1 MERNLRPNQAE
12 GLRGSGLGRDLTI
25 ETVTPAE
32 LSPDELDL
40 WASFVAADPRFA
52 SPYFHPRFTQIAGE
66 VAPGAAVSILH
77 RRGRVVGFF
86 PHQRR
91 GGAAQPI
98 GAPLN
103 DYHAVITE
111 PGLDVPLEALPD
123 LIGAASLGVTGWSG
137 PGATGEGVIARRT
150 LQADLSDGWTVY
162 DAGRRAEWHKYF
174 KDKDRARRSLERD
187 HGEVQARLDGRDP
200 ALLDR
205 LIALKSD
212 QYRRSRL
219 HDIFACGWTADLLRA
234 LLADTQVE
242 GFGARLAVLEAGG
255 EPVAFE
261 YGLHAGAHY
270 HFWFPAYEASVAR
283 YSPGILLSL
292 ETMRQGAA
300 EGFKVF
306 DYGFE
311 GEPYKK
317 YFCNRSQAV
326 LEGVAHRQGFAGA
339 MAAAFSMAGADAAL
353 AAGERFASAGLGLSV
368 RRRWASI
375 DACETTVA
383 GRARGIASAAAA
395 AINKTRPQSAVSALG
410 AMLIL

>member
-1 MERNLRPNQAE
+1 M
-12 GLRGSGLGRDLTI
+12 GRDLTI

-66 VAPGAAVSILH
+66 VAPGAMVSILH

-111 PGLDVPLEALPD
+111 PGLDVPLEALPN
-123 LIGAASLGVTGWSG
+123 LLGAASLGVTGWSG
-137 PGATGEGVIARRT
+137 PGAEGEGVIARRT
-150 LQADLSDGWTVY
+150 LQADLTDGWAAY
-162 DAGRRAEWHKYF
+162 DAARRAEWNKYF
-174 KDKDRARRSLERD
+174 KDKDRSRRSLERD
-187 HGEVQARLDGRDP
+187 RGEVRVRLDGHDP

-234 LLADTQVE
+234 LLTDTRVE

-255 EPVAFE
+255 ETVAFE
-261 YGLHAGAHY
+261 YGLHAGANY
-270 HFWFPAYEASVAR
+270 HFWLPAYEASVSR

-292 ETMRQGAA
+292 DTMRLGSA
-300 EGFKVF
+300 EGFRVF

-317 YFCNRSQAV
+317 YFCNRSQTV
-326 LEGVAHRQGFAGA
+326 LEGVAHRQGYAGA

-353 AAGERFASAGLGLSV
+353 AAGERFVSAGLGLSV

-375 DACETTVA
+375 DACETTVV
-383 GRARGIASAAAA
+383 GRARGIAAAAA
-395 AINKTRPQSAVSALG
+395 AALNKTRAQAAVSALG
-410 AMLIL
+410 VMIIL

>member
-1 MERNLRPNQAE
+1 M
-12 GLRGSGLGRDLTI
+12 GRDLTI

-40 WASFVAADPRFA
+40 WASFVAADARFA

-66 VAPGAAVSILH
+66 VAPGAMVSILH

-111 PGLDVPLEALPD
+111 PGLDVPLEAVPD

-137 PGATGEGVIARRT
+137 PGREGEGVIARRT
-150 LQADLSDGWTVY
+150 LQADLSDGWAAY
-162 DAGRRAEWHKYF
+162 DAGRRADWHKYF

-187 HGEVQARLDGRDP
+187 HGEVRARLDGHDP

-205 LIALKSD
+205 LIGLKSD
-212 QYRRSRL
+212 QYRRSLR

-234 LLADTQVE
+234 LLTVE
-242 GFGARLAVLEAGG
+242 HPDFGARLAVLEAGC
-255 EPVAFE
+255 EAVAYE
-261 YGLHAGAHY
+261 YGVYAGGHY
-270 HFWFPAYEASVAR
+270 HFWLPAYEARAAR
-283 YSPGILLSL
+283 YSPGIQLSL

-300 EGFKVF
+300 
-306 DYGFE
+306 
-311 GEPYKK
+311 
-317 YFCNRSQAV
+317 
-326 LEGVAHRQGFAGA
+326 
-339 MAAAFSMAGADAAL
+339 
-353 AAGERFASAGLGLSV
+353 
-368 RRRWASI
+368 
-375 DACETTVA
+375 A
-383 GRARGIASAAAA
+383 GRRKG
-395 AINKTRPQSAVSALG
+395 RVV
-410 AMLIL
+410 

>member
-1 MERNLRPNQAE
+1 MERNLRPERAK

-32 LSPDELDL
+32 LSADELDL
-40 WASFVAADPRFA
+40 WVGFVRADARFA

-111 PGLDVPLEALPD
+111 PGLDIPLEALPD
-123 LIGAASLGVTGWSG
+123 LIGAASLAVTGWTG
-137 PGATGEGVIARRT
+137 PGAPGEGVLARQT
-150 LQADLSDGWTVY
+150 LQADLSDGWAAY
-162 DAGRRAEWHKYF
+162 DAGRRADWRKYF

-187 HGEVQARLDGRDP
+187 HGEVRATIAGRDP
-200 ALLDR
+200 VLLER

-234 LLADTQVE
+234 LLADTAAQD
-242 GFGARLAVLEAGG
+242 FGARLAVLEAGG

-261 YGLHAGAHY
+261 YGLYAGAHY
-270 HFWFPAYEASVAR
+270 HFWLPAYEASVAR

-292 ETMRQGAA
+292 DTMRQGRA
-300 EGFKVF
+300 EGFRVF

-317 YFCNRSQAV
+317 YFCNRSRTV
-326 LEGVAHRQGFAGA
+326 LEGVAHRQGYAGA
-339 MAAAFSMAGADAAL
+339 MAAAFSMAGAEAAL
-353 AAGERFASAGLGLSV
+353 AAGERFAGAGLGLSV

-383 GRARGIASAAAA
+383 GRARGIAAAAA
-395 AINKTRPQSAVSALG
+395 AALNKTRPQSAVSALS
-410 AMLIL
+410 AMLLL

>member
-1 MERNLRPNQAE
+1 M
-12 GLRGSGLGRDLTI
+12 GRDLTI

-66 VAPGAAVSILH
+66 VAPGAMVSILH

-111 PGLDVPLEALPD
+111 PGLDVPLEALPN
-123 LIGAASLGVTGWSG
+123 LVGAASLGVTGWSG
-137 PGATGEGVIARRT
+137 PGAEGEGVIARRT
-150 LQADLSDGWTVY
+150 LQADLTDGWAAY
-162 DAGRRAEWHKYF
+162 DAARRAEWNKYF
-174 KDKDRARRSLERD
+174 KDKDRSRRSLERD
-187 HGEVQARLDGRDP
+187 RGEVRVRLDGHAP

-234 LLADTQVE
+234 LLADTGLE

-261 YGLHAGAHY
+261 YGLHAGANY
-270 HFWFPAYEASVAR
+270 HFWLPAYEASVSR

-292 ETMRQGAA
+292 DTMRLGSA
-300 EGFKVF
+300 EGFRVF

-317 YFCNRSQAV
+317 YFCNRSQTV
-326 LEGVAHRQGFAGA
+326 LEGVAHRQGYAGA
-339 MAAAFSMAGADAAL
+339 MAAAFSLAGADVAL
-353 AAGERFASAGLGLSV
+353 AAGGRFVSAGLGLSV

-375 DACETTVA
+375 DACETTVV
-383 GRARGIASAAAA
+383 GRARGIAAAAA
-395 AINKTRPQSAVSALG
+395 AALNKARPQSAVSALG

>member
-1 MERNLRPNQAE
+1 M
-12 GLRGSGLGRDLTI
+12 GRDLTI

-40 WASFVAADPRFA
+40 WTAFVAADPRFA

-66 VAPGAAVSILH
+66 VAPGAMVSILH

-86 PHQRR
+86 SHQRR

-111 PGLDVPLEALPD
+111 PGLDVPLEALPN
-123 LIGAASLGVTGWSG
+123 LVGAASLGVTGWSG
-137 PGATGEGVIARRT
+137 PGAEGEGIIARRT
-150 LQADLSDGWTVY
+150 LQADLTDGWAAY
-162 DAGRRAEWHKYF
+162 DAARRAEWNKYF
-174 KDKDRARRSLERD
+174 KDKDRSRRSLERD
-187 HGEVQARLDGRDP
+187 RGEVRVRLDGHAP

-234 LLADTQVE
+234 LLADTGVE

-261 YGLHAGAHY
+261 YGLHAGANY
-270 HFWFPAYEASVAR
+270 HFWLPAYEASVSR

-292 ETMRQGAA
+292 DTMRLGSA
-300 EGFKVF
+300 EGFRVF

-317 YFCNRSQAV
+317 YFCNRSQTV
-326 LEGVAHRQGFAGA
+326 LEGVAHRQGYAGA
-339 MAAAFSMAGADAAL
+339 MAAAFSLAGADVAL
-353 AAGERFASAGLGLSV
+353 AAGGRFVSAGLGLSV

-375 DACETTVA
+375 DACETTVV
-383 GRARGIASAAAA
+383 GRARGIAAAAA
-395 AINKTRPQSAVSALG
+395 AALNKARPQSAVSALG

>member
-1 MERNLRPNQAE
+1 M
-12 GLRGSGLGRDLTI
+12 GRDLTI

-40 WASFVAADPRFA
+40 WAAFVAADPRFA

-77 RRGRVVGFF
+77 QRGRVAGFF

-111 PGLDVPLEALPD
+111 PGLDIALEMLPD
-123 LIGAASLGVTGWSG
+123 LIGAGSLGVTGWSG
-137 PGATGEGVIARRT
+137 PGAVGEGVIARQT
-150 LQADLSDGWTVY
+150 LQADLSDGWAAY
-162 DAGRRAEWHKYF
+162 DAARRADWHKYF
-174 KDKDRARRSLERD
+174 KDKDRTRRSLERD
-187 HGEVQARLDGRDP
+187 RGAVCARIDGGDP
-200 ALLDR
+200 ALLER
-205 LIALKSD
+205 LIGLKSD

-234 LLADTQVE
+234 LLADTAVE

-255 EPVAFE
+255 EPVALE
-261 YGLHAGAHY
+261 YGLYAGSHY

-292 ETMRQGAA
+292 DTMRQGSA

-317 YFCNRSQAV
+317 YFCNRSQTV
-326 LEGVAHRQGFAGA
+326 VEGVAQRRGYAGA
-339 MAAAFSMAGADAAL
+339 MAAALSMAGADAAL
-353 AAGERFASAGLGLSV
+353 AAGQRFANAGLGLSV

-375 DACETTVA
+375 DACETTVF
-383 GRARGIASAAAA
+383 GRARGIAAAAA
-395 AINKTRPQSAVSALG
+395 AALNKTRPQSAVSALG
-410 AMLIL
+410 AMLFL